1 MKKIIELKIHE
12 KIYKNKK
19 SHISLLNNFKLDVY
33 AGEKIAIVGESGV
46 GKSTL
51 LNILGLLD
59 RDYSGSYKLFD
70 HSTDALSL
78 NDLANW
84 RNEKIGFVLQE
95 SSLIDSLTIA
105 DNIKLPTLYTK
116 SKNDQKFIQNY
127 LKITKSIG
135 IEHILDKK
143 PLECSGGE
151 KARAVFARG
160 IIMNPPIILCDEPTS
175 SLDNINKEKLI
186 EFICKTNLEFNTTF
200 ITVTHDLELA
210 NRHDR
215 VIYMERKD

>member
-1 MKKIIELKIHE
+1 MTKIIELEIQE
-12 KIYKNKK
+12 KIYQNKK
-19 SHISLLNNFKLDVY
+19 SHISILNNFKIDVR

-46 GKSTL
+46 GKSSL

-59 RDYSGSYKLFD
+59 RAYIGNYKLFGLP
-70 HSTDALSL
+70 TDDLSM
-78 NDLANW
+78 DDFANW

-105 DNIKLPTLYTK
+105 DNIKLPLLYAK
-116 SKNDQKFIQNY
+116 SKNDKKFIQNY
-127 LKITKSIG
+127 LNITKSID
-135 IEHILDKK
+135 IEHILEKK

-186 EFICKTNLEFNTTF
+186 DLIFKTNKELGTTF
-200 ITVTHDLELA
+200 ITVTHDLEFA

-215 VIYMERKD
+215 VIHIERRK